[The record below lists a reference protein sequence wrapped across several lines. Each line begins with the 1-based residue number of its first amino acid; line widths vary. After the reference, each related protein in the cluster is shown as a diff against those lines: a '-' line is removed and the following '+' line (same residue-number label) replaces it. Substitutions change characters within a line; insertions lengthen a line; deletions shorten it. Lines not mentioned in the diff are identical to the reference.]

1 RILTERAQ
9 RKAFLQARNC
19 IEDRLRLE
27 DENEKQE
34 RLLMSLL
41 PRNVAM
47 EMKEDFLKPP
57 ERIFHKIYIQRHD
70 NVSILFA
77 DIVGFTSL
85 ASQCTAQ
92 ELVKLLNELF
102 GKFDELATENHC
114 RRIKILGD
122 CYYCVSGLT
131 QPKTDHAH
139 CCVEMGLDMID
150 TITSVAE
157 ATEVDLNMRVGL
169 HTGRVLCGVLGL
181 RKWQYDV
188 WSNDVTLANVMEAGG
203 LPGVVF
209 SKSNQCIIYKYFSDQ
224 QIFPGLILSDIK
236 PAKRMKFK
244 TVCYLLVQLM
254 HCRKMFKAEIPFS
267 NVMTC
272 EDDDK
277 RRALRT
283 ASEKLRN
290 RSSFST
296 NVVYNTPGTRVNRY
310 ISRLIEA
317 RQTESEMADLN
328 FITLKYKQTEREN
341 KYHQLQDEYFTS
353 AVVLSLILAALFGLV
368 YLLIIPQSTV
378 VLVLLVFCICFLVAC
393 IMYLHVTRVQ
403 CFPGCLT
410 IQIRT
415 ILCIFIVILIY
426 SVAQGC
432 VVGCMPWVWNT
443 NSSSSIVII
452 SPGGTNKTM
461 NELPCD
467 TAHYAFLSCVV
478 GTLTLAIFL
487 RVSSL
492 PKMILLLF
500 VTILYI
506 VILEL
511 SGYRKAVGGGSFYM
525 RGYEPILAILLFSCA
540 LALHSRQVDLK
551 LRLDYLWA
559 VQAEEERDDMERVKL
574 DNKRIL
580 FNLLPAHVA
589 QHFLMSN
596 PRNMDLYYQSYSQV
610 GVMFASIPNFND
622 FYIELDGNNMGVE
635 CLRLLN
641 EIIADFDELMDKEYY
656 KDIEK
661 IKTIGSTYMAAV
673 GLVPTSGT
681 KAKKSIYSHLSTL
694 ADFAIEMFDVLDEIN
709 YQSYN
714 DFVLRVGINVGPVV
728 AGVIGARR
736 PQYDIWGNTVN
747 VASRMDSTG
756 VQGKIQVTEEVQRIL
771 KRCSYEFVCRG
782 KVSVKGK
789 GEMLTYFLEGKA
801 DGNNSQTRSLNLE
814 RKMYPYGRANIQTK
828 LGTSCP
834 SVSSVASFTVKAGL
848 GAGQASATHTN
859 QTLHYLPS
867 VPAVK
872 EA

>member
-1 RILTERAQ
+1 MVQGPLWVCGDP
-9 RKAFLQARNC
+9 AFSSLPVYVWVHQQGDGWELAWAGV
-19 IEDRLRLE
+19 RLV
-27 DENEKQE
+27 QE

-77 DIVGFTSL
+77 DIVGFTGL

-102 GKFDELATENHC
+102 GKFDELAT
-114 RRIKILGD
+114 
-122 CYYCVSGLT
+122 
-131 QPKTDHAH
+131 
-139 CCVEMGLDMID
+139 
-150 TITSVAE
+150 
-157 ATEVDLNMRVGL
+157 
-169 HTGRVLCGVLGL
+169 
-181 RKWQYDV
+181 
-188 WSNDVTLANVMEAGG
+188 
-203 LPGVVF
+203 
-209 SKSNQCIIYKYFSDQ
+209 
-224 QIFPGLILSDIK
+224 IFPGLILSDIK

-296 NVVYNTPGTRVNRY
+296 NVVYTTPGTRVNRY
-310 ISRLIEA
+310 ISRLLEA
-317 RQTESEMADLN
+317 RQTELEMADLN
-328 FITLKYKQTEREN
+328 FFTLKYKHAEREQ

-353 AVVLSLILAALFGLV
+353 AVVLALILAALFGLV
-368 YLLIIPQSTV
+368 YLLIIPQSV
-378 VLVLLVFCICFLVAC
+378 AVLLLLVFSICFLVAC
-393 IMYLHVTRVQ
+393 ILYLHITRVQ

-415 ILCIFIVILIY
+415 VLCVFIVVLIY
-426 SVAQGC
+426 SVALGC
-432 VVGCMPWVWNT
+432 VVGCLPWAWSSQS
-443 NSSSSIVII
+443 NSSLVVLAA
-452 SPGGTNKTM
+452 GGRRTVLPA
-461 NELPCD
+461 LPCES
-467 TAHYAFLSCVV
+467 AHHALLCCLV
-478 GTLTLAIFL
+478 GTLPLAIFL

-492 PKMILLLF
+492 PKMILLSGL
-500 VTILYI
+500 TTSYIL
-506 VILEL
+506 VLEL
-511 SGYRKAVGGGSFYM
+511 SGYTKVGGGALSG
-525 RGYEPILAILLFSCA
+525 RSYEPIMAILLFSCT
-540 LALHSRQVDLK
+540 LALHARQVDVR

-559 VQAEEERDDMERVKL
+559 AQAEEERDDMEKVKL

-641 EIIADFDELMDKEYY
+641 EIIADFDELMDKDFY
-656 KDIEK
+656 KDLEK

-673 GLVPTSGT
+673 GLAPTAGT
-681 KAKKSIYSHLSTL
+681 RAKKSISSHLSTL
-694 ADFAIEMFDVLDEIN
+694 ADFAIDMFDVLDEIN

-756 VQGKIQVTEEVQRIL
+756 VQGRIQVTEEVHRLL
-771 KRCSYEFVCRG
+771 KRCSYQFVCRG

-789 GEMLTYFLEGKA
+789 GEMLTYFLEGRTE
-801 DGNNSQTRSLNLE
+801 GNSSHGRTFRLE
-814 RKMYPYGRANIQTK
+814 RRLCPYGRGGGQPRRPPLCPAAGPPIRPG
-828 LGTSCP
+828 LPPAPTS
-834 SVSSVASFTVKAGL
+834 
-848 GAGQASATHTN
+848 QH
-859 QTLHYLPS
+859 LPS
-867 VPAVK
+867 TAAGK

>member
-1 RILTERAQ
+1 
-9 RKAFLQARNC
+9 
-19 IEDRLRLE
+19 
-27 DENEKQE
+27 
-34 RLLMSLL
+34 
-41 PRNVAM
+41 
-47 EMKEDFLKPP
+47 
-57 ERIFHKIYIQRHD
+57 
-70 NVSILFA
+70 
-77 DIVGFTSL
+77 
-85 ASQCTAQ
+85 
-92 ELVKLLNELF
+92 
-102 GKFDELATENHC
+102 ENHC

-131 QPKTDHAH
+131 QPKADHAH

-188 WSNDVTLANVMEAGG
+188 WSNDVTLANVMEAAG
-203 LPGVVF
+203 LPGKVHITKTTLACLNGDYEVEPGCGHERNSF
-209 SKSNQCIIYKYFSDQ
+209 LKAHNIETFFIVPSHRRKVGLDPVQSLFPPSVGSAQMG
-224 QIFPGLILSDIK
+224 IFPGLILSDIK

-290 RSSFST
+290 RLSFST
-296 NVVYNTPGTRVNRY
+296 NVVYTTPGTRVNRY
-310 ISRLIEA
+310 IGRLLEA
-317 RQTESEMADLN
+317 RQTELEMADLN
-328 FITLKYKQTEREN
+328 FFTLKYKQAERER

-353 AVVLSLILAALFGLV
+353 AVMLALVLAASFGLV
-368 YLLIIPQSTV
+368 YLLIIPQSV
-378 VLVLLVFCICFLVAC
+378 AVLLLLVFCICFLVAC
-393 IMYLHVTRVQ
+393 VLYLHITRVQ

-415 ILCIFIVILIY
+415 VLCIFIVVLIY
-426 SVAQGC
+426 SVAQGY
-432 VVGCMPWVWNT
+432 VVGCLPWAWGSNPNGSLVVLTSRGWSPALPTMPCE
-443 NSSSSIVII
+443 SA
-452 SPGGTNKTM
+452 PHA
-461 NELPCD
+461 LLC
-467 TAHYAFLSCVV
+467 ALV
-478 GTLTLAIFL
+478 GTLPLAIFL

-492 PKMILLLF
+492 PKMILLCVL
-500 VTILYI
+500 TASHIL
-506 VILEL
+506 VLEL
-511 SGYRKAVGGGSFYM
+511 SGYTQAVGGGAVSRRSF
-525 RGYEPILAILLFSCA
+525 EPIMAILLFSCT
-540 LALHSRQVDLK
+540 LALHARQVDVK

-559 VQAEEERDDMERVKL
+559 AQAEEEREDMEKVML

-610 GVMFASIPNFND
+610 GVMFASIPNFDD

-641 EIIADFDELMDKEYY
+641 EIIADFDELMEKDFY
-656 KDIEK
+656 KDLEK

-673 GLVPTSGT
+673 GLVPTTGT
-681 KAKKSIYSHLSTL
+681 KAKKCISSHLSTL

-756 VQGKIQVTEEVQRIL
+756 VQGRIQVTEDVHRL
-771 KRCSYEFVCRG
+771 LCRGAYHFVCRG

-789 GEMLTYFLEGKA
+789 GEMLTYFLEGRI
-801 DGNNSQTRSLNLE
+801 DGNSSQTRAIDAE
-814 RKMYPYGRANIQTK
+814 RKLCPYGRASLQTR
-828 LGTSCP
+828 GATGRP
-834 SVSSVASFTVKAGL
+834 PVSPAAGLPVRAGL
-848 GAGQASATHTN
+848 GALQGSGLAPHT
-859 QTLHYLPS
+859 PS
-867 VPAVK
+867 QHLTPGAAGK